1 MVSIKVTH
9 TYEEDSYTNILID
22 IYNDSTKIGDCSL
35 MVDENSAY
43 CERIDIDEE
52 YRNHGYGTEALYKLS
67 SEYDGVVVA
76 PDNEDAKRLY
86 ERIGREYDGDD
97 ADYIDQGFGVYKI

>member
-1 MVSIKVTH
+1 MVSIKVTN
-9 TYEEDSYTNILID
+9 TYEEDSYTNITID
-22 IYNDSTKIGDCSL
+22 IYNGSTKIGDCSL
-35 MVDENSAY
+35 MVDESYAY

-52 YRNHGYGTEALYKLS
+52 YRNHGYGTEALEQLS
-67 SEYDGVVVA
+67 SKYDGVVVA